1 MHPLIRD
8 VLKDEIK
15 KVPQIKAGYT
25 VRIHQRVR
33 ELIKEGGD
41 DEGGAKIASKKKA
54 AEVVR
59 ERIQIFEGL
68 VIRVSAGEGV
78 EKSFTVRKMVEGIGV
93 EKVFLMN
100 SPNLIKVEIKK
111 KGEVRRAK
119 LYYMRDR
126 SGKSARLTETQV
138 SDKDR
143 AEEAAKMEALLQE
156 AIVAD
161 EKKKAA
167 EAAAAPVAAAPQAY
181 L

>member
-33 ELIKEGGD
+33 ELIKEGSE
-41 DEGGAKIASKKKA
+41 DEKGAKVASKKKA
-54 AEVVR
+54 ADVVR

-143 AEEAAKMEALLQE
+143 AEESAKMEALLQE

-167 EAAAAPVAAAPQAY
+167 EAAAAPVAAAPQA
-181 L
+181 

>member
-41 DEGGAKIASKKKA
+41 DEGGAKVASKKKA

-111 KGEVRRAK
+111 KGDVRRAK
-119 LYYMRDR
+119 LYYMRNR

-156 AIVAD
+156 AIAAD

-167 EAAAAPVAAAPQAY
+167 EAAAAPVAAAPQA
-181 L
+181 

>member
-8 VLKDEIK
+8 ILKDEIK

-25 VRIHQRVR
+25 VRVHQKVR

-41 DEGGAKIASKKKA
+41 DEGGAKVASKKKA

-111 KGEVRRAK
+111 KGEVRRSK
-119 LYYMRDR
+119 LYYMRNR

-143 AEEAAKMEALLQE
+143 AAEEAKMEALLQE
-156 AIVAD
+156 AIIAD

-167 EAAAAPVAAAPQAY
+167 EAAAAPAPEATPQA
-181 L
+181 